1 MYYLKLTNNLN
12 QNQIYFKDLSYFS
25 SLIKSSHSINLSSK
39 PINSKKLTTKNKIRL
54 LYKRLKNFFLV
65 NTPLVIFSKKKKF
78 MLIESDS
85 SYTIEFLK
93 KSKALTIPLSLTKI
107 LSENYFKVKLSE
119 NQIKACDDL
128 SEQISTSFLVLLK
141 NHHINDKSLGLLL
154 KKHYSLI
161 FQKTLIS
168 KIVFDNYLHKK
179 KPIDLYIGSNNNSLL
194 RTFTS
199 SVMSRGGQVSVF
211 THGEPIIYDWDKISW
226 MELTLSN
233 NYYEYSNSLANSL
246 KNANEKQNLLN
257 SNCQIKSFDTKQFI
271 EIRKNNNNV
280 DNINPNSVMFLANE
294 YVRDGQLSQVS
305 SFTNI
310 IQYEFELKILKF
322 LSTIF
327 KRVYYKRHPGGVFSE
342 KKINFFPENIII
354 INEPYESVQNLS
366 QTIIFGHSKTTAIG
380 HALSTKKNIILFT
393 GSWEVFEEN
402 VFKSLNKQVHLLS
415 FIESGGFL
423 DFNKTDLLHAI
434 KNPKNNYSY
443 YNNFL
448 AN

>member
-1 MYYLKLTNNLN
+1 
-12 QNQIYFKDLSYFS
+12 
-25 SLIKSSHSINLSSK
+25 
-39 PINSKKLTTKNKIRL
+39 
-54 LYKRLKNFFLV
+54 
-65 NTPLVIFSKKKKF
+65 
-78 MLIESDS
+78 
-85 SYTIEFLK
+85 
-93 KSKALTIPLSLTKI
+93 
-107 LSENYFKVKLSE
+107 
-119 NQIKACDDL
+119 
-128 SEQISTSFLVLLK
+128 
-141 NHHINDKSLGLLL
+141 
-154 KKHYSLI
+154 
-161 FQKTLIS
+161 
-168 KIVFDNYLHKK
+168 
-179 KPIDLYIGSNNNSLL
+179 
-194 RTFTS
+194 
-199 SVMSRGGQVSVF
+199 MSRGGQVSVF

-233 NYYEYSNSLANSL
+233 NYYEYSKSLANSL

-434 KNPKNNYSY
+434 KNPKDNYSY